1 MRKTKPGTGHVVSGT
16 RMHKGWWLGYHSV
29 FQLLAWILLLCQK
42 ATPST
47 FRISESPKIL
57 CCNHDWFCSSQLN
70 WTELL
75 THTRGGPQQRKLI
88 LRNTIKVKK
97 KKKKEKKKK
106 KMLQKV
112 CHPQKVFPEWPN
124 FQTPNQTVINSP
136 PVEPRSLGRSQNP
149 HKRPKNPSMHHGFR
163 EMNNILYISVDF

>member
-97 KKKKEKKKK
+97 KKKGEEEEENVAESVSSTESIPRVTQFPNPKSNSNKFPTCGTQIPGQISESSQETKESIYASW
-106 KMLQKV
+106 L
-112 CHPQKVFPEWPN
+112 
-124 FQTPNQTVINSP
+124 
-136 PVEPRSLGRSQNP
+136 
-149 HKRPKNPSMHHGFR
+149 
-163 EMNNILYISVDF
+163 